1 MGKYTFNNPKTGQS
15 FTVSGPETLT
25 EAQAK
30 EIFDKQLNTGALVGL
45 KPGDIINS
53 AKQALGGVVGA
64 IGSAI
69 SSVTGAISGALGKL
83 PGIAKS
89 LTGSAPTN
97 PVNIGDIAKSAQGL
111 MPIAG
116 VNPSQITA
124 GMAGLTKLV
133 DQPPSVLSN
142 VKGVGSFGL
151 DANQLQTAGFLKPG
165 TTNLLADGTNSLS
178 SVLKSPS
185 VWTGKEG
192 ISSLQSL
199 LTNASAQSK
208 IQQNL
213 MATGAAGLSTLGINV
228 SSLSP
233 AAATGTLL
241 NAAKSVT
248 STAAWAQGVKLPSV
262 PGSLPSLPP
271 LPGTPDVAGMTA
283 GMDATAIAGSFGVKL
298 SNLKANPPVLQEVK
312 PEGAADT
319 VDRATVN
326 AAADRIVGDPKVPK
340 LDYGGGE
347 VTGEQ
352 LKELFAEYI
361 KIIDESEALLDKTKE
376 LYTPIIDRTF
386 TMSITSAEWA
396 ALDAAYVEAKEKFN
410 GEGKAVRSKLSSAW
424 NRATDS
430 VKQPYESLLIN
441 INNQAKLLAS
451 RAATIRS
458 IINQLK
464 EKISG

>member
-1 MGKYTFNNPKTGQS
+1 MGKYTFNNPATGQS

-30 EIFDKQLNTGALVGL
+30 EVFNKQLSTGALVGL

-83 PGIAKS
+83 PGLAKS

-116 VNPSQITA
+116 VNPNQITA

-133 DQPPSVLSN
+133 DQPASVISDA
-142 VKGVGSFGL
+142 KGVGSFGL

-165 TTNLLADGTNSLS
+165 TTNLLSDGVNSLS

-192 ISSLQSL
+192 ITNLQSL
-199 LTNASAQSK
+199 LANESAQSK

-213 MATGAAGLSTLGINV
+213 MATGAAGLDTLGINV
-228 SSLSP
+228 SSLTP

-241 NAAKSVT
+241 NAAKSIPG
-248 STAAWAQGVKLPSV
+248 TAAWAKGTGLPTDLKT
-262 PGSLPSLPP
+262 GF
-271 LPGTPDVAGMTA
+271 
-283 GMDATAIAGSFGVKL
+283 DANAVAGSFGVNL
-298 SNLKANPPVLQEVK
+298 SNLKTNGPMLEEEKIV
-312 PEGAADT
+312 GSTNT
-319 VDRATVN
+319 VNRETVN
-326 AAADRIVGDPKVPK
+326 AATQRIIGNPKIPSLNYSNSSNISDDAFNSATLELNSALTTQFEK
-340 LDYGGGE
+340 LVALGQQAIALNERPTITQEEYNRLLAARDDY
-347 VTGEQ
+347 
-352 LKELFAEYI
+352 
-361 KIIDESEALLDKTKE
+361 
-376 LYTPIIDRTF
+376 RTF
-386 TMSITSAEWA
+386 GSGTT
-396 ALDAAYVEAKEKFN
+396 
-410 GEGKAVRSKLSSAW
+410 
-424 NRATDS
+424 
-430 VKQPYESLLIN
+430 QPMYKKWLNDYESLSDSE
-441 INNQAKLLAS
+441 QRAK
-451 RAATIRS
+451 ATIFNALRVRVQS
-458 IINQLK
+458 ISVLRDKVYKTIEDLLN
-464 EKISG
+464 KIA